1 MIAAIRK
8 EDTHTVWPHISHLIK
23 KATDRDKG
31 RSSPETIFES
41 IQKDEALLWA
51 TDDLSLVCITSI
63 ESYPTGIKACV
74 VQACGG
80 EDLEKCK
87 ELCELLADYAKTIDC
102 DLLEIYG
109 REGWLRT
116 LPNFTKD
123 VVAMSR
129 DIK

>member
-1 MIAAIRK
+1 MICALKKDDALA
-8 EDTHTVWPHISHLIK
+8 VWPFVEPLIK

-31 RSSPETIFES
+31 RTTPETFRQDIER
-41 IQKDEALLWA
+41 DEAVLWV
-51 TDDLSLVCITSI
+51 TDDLSLACITAI
-63 ESYPTGIKACV
+63 VTHPTGLKACV

-80 EDLEKCK
+80 EDMEKCK

-129 DIK
+129 EL